1 MAKRKDSEPKDSE
14 PKIESKPATS
24 DAPLWLEGPKA
35 STESSHTAPIIEFEA
50 LHDST
55 SAEPAEAAEPA
66 ESSETI
72 TPEPNA
78 HWRLPAYA
86 PLAAAIVFAVA
97 LGAIAGA
104 AATSALLR
112 DPSSP
117 ADAIAANTNR
127 ALQDSVAQ
135 LGSELAT
142 LKAGIAN
149 AQRSASTQFG
159 KLAER
164 LDRTEKAQAE
174 PVGKLAKIQES
185 IDRLEQ
191 HQQHTV
197 ASVAAPASEI
207 TGSVTPKEEPR
218 PQVAE
223 GWRLRD
229 FYDGR
234 AIVEG
239 RNGMLFKVV
248 PGSNVP
254 GLGKVETIKRENG
267 KVVVVTTSGIIA
279 ASLEPRRPNFYYRW

>member
-1 MAKRKDSEPKDSE
+1 MANRNDSE
-14 PKIESKPATS
+14 PKIEPKSANN
-24 DAPLWLEGPKA
+24 DAPLRLEGPKA
-35 STESSHTAPIIEFEA
+35 SAASSDSAAIIELEA
-50 LHDST
+50 VREST
-55 SAEPAEAAEPA
+55 SAGPT
-66 ESSETI
+66 ESAETI
-72 TPEPNA
+72 APEGSQ
-78 HWRLPAYA
+78 WRLPAYA

-104 AATSALLR
+104 ATTSSLLR
-112 DPSSP
+112 DPSP
-117 ADAIAANTNR
+117 PIDMIAANANR

-142 LKAGIAN
+142 LKAGIAS
-149 AQRSASTQFG
+149 AQRSTSTQFG

-191 HQQHTV
+191 RQQHI
-197 ASVAAPASEI
+197 AAPAAAAPEV
-207 TGSVTPKEEPR
+207 TGSVAPKEESR

-234 AIVEG
+234 AVVEG
-239 RNGMLFKVV
+239 RNGMLFRVV

-254 GLGKVETIKRENG
+254 GLGRVETIKRENG
-267 KVVVVTTSGIIA
+267 KVVVVTASGIIA
-279 ASLEPRRPNFYYRW
+279 ASLEPRRPNYYYRW

>member
-1 MAKRKDSEPKDSE
+1 MANRKDSEPKAANSG
-14 PKIESKPATS
+14 
-24 DAPLWLEGPKA
+24 APLLLEGPKA
-35 STESSHTAPIIEFEA
+35 STESSASAPIIELEA
-50 LHDST
+50 LHE
-55 SAEPAEAAEPA
+55 SASAGPA

-72 TPEPNA
+72 APEQGS
-78 HWRLPAYA
+78 HWRLPATA

-104 AATSALLR
+104 ATTASLLR
-112 DPSSP
+112 DPSPP
-117 ADAIAANTNR
+117 ADMVVANANR

-149 AQRSASTQFG
+149 AQRSTSTQFG
-159 KLAER
+159 KLTER

-191 HQQHTV
+191 RQQH
-197 ASVAAPASEI
+197 AAAPVAVPAPEV
-207 TGSVTPKEEPR
+207 TGSVTPKEESR

-234 AIVEG
+234 AVVES
-239 RNGMLFKVV
+239 RNGAQFRVG

-254 GLGKVETIKRENG
+254 GLGRVETIKRENG
-267 KVVVVTTSGIIA
+267 KVIVVTASGIIA
-279 ASLEPRRPNFYYRW
+279 ASLEPRRPNYYYRW

>member
-1 MAKRKDSEPKDSE
+1 MAKRKDSEPKIE
-14 PKIESKPATS
+14 PEPAQS
-24 DAPLWLEGPKA
+24 GAPLLLGAPKA
-35 STESSHTAPIIEFEA
+35 ATESSDSAAIIELEA
-50 LHDST
+50 VHESA
-55 SAEPAEAAEPA
+55 SAEPTEP
-66 ESSETI
+66 SETI
-72 TPEPNA
+72 APEQNS

-86 PLAAAIVFAVA
+86 SLAAAIVFAAA

-104 AATSALLR
+104 ATTSSLLR
-112 DPSSP
+112 DPSPP
-117 ADAIAANTNR
+117 ADMIAANANR

-142 LKAGIAN
+142 LKAGIAS
-149 AQRSASTQFG
+149 AQRSTSTQFG

-191 HQQHTV
+191 RQQH
-197 ASVAAPASEI
+197 AAAPVAAPVGALAPEV
-207 TGSVTPKEEPR
+207 TGTVAPKEEPR

-229 FYDGR
+229 FYDGH
-234 AIVEG
+234 AVVEG
-239 RNGMLFKVV
+239 RNGMLFRVG

-254 GLGKVETIKRENG
+254 GLGRVETIKHENG
-267 KVVVVTTSGIIA
+267 KVVVVTASGIIA
-279 ASLEPRRPNFYYRW
+279 ASLEPRRPNYYRW

>member
-1 MAKRKDSEPKDSE
+1 VR
-14 PKIESKPATS
+14 ESAS
-24 DAPLWLEGPKA
+24 AGP
-35 STESSHTAPIIEFEA
+35 T
-50 LHDST
+50 
-55 SAEPAEAAEPA
+55 

-72 TPEPNA
+72 APEQGS
-78 HWRLPAYA
+78 HRRLPAYA
-86 PLAAAIVFAVA
+86 PLAAAIVFAAA

-104 AATSALLR
+104 ATTSSLLR
-112 DPSSP
+112 DSSP
-117 ADAIAANTNR
+117 PADMIAANANR

-135 LGSELAT
+135 LGSELST
-142 LKAGIAN
+142 LKAGIAS
-149 AQRSASTQFG
+149 AQRSTSTQFG

-191 HQQHTV
+191 RQQH
-197 ASVAAPASEI
+197 AAAPVAAPAPEV
-207 TGSVTPKEEPR
+207 TGSVAAKEEAR
-218 PQVAE
+218 PQVVE

-234 AIVEG
+234 AVVEG
-239 RNGMLFKVV
+239 RNGMLFRVV

-267 KVVVVTTSGIIA
+267 KVVVVTASGIIA
-279 ASLEPRRPNFYYRW
+279 ASLEPRRPNYYYRW

>member
-1 MAKRKDSEPKDSE
+1 MAKRKDSEPAAAKSG
-14 PKIESKPATS
+14 
-24 DAPLWLEGPKA
+24 APLLLGGPKA
-35 STESSHTAPIIEFEA
+35 AIESSDSAAIIELEA
-50 LHDST
+50 VQESA
-55 SAEPAEAAEPA
+55 SAEPTDPP
-66 ESSETI
+66 ETI
-72 TPEPNA
+72 APEQGS

-86 PLAAAIVFAVA
+86 PLAAAIVFAAA

-104 AATSALLR
+104 ATTASLLR
-112 DPSSP
+112 DPSPP
-117 ADAIAANTNR
+117 ADVMAANANR
-127 ALQDSVAQ
+127 TLQDSVAQ

-142 LKAGIAN
+142 LKAGIAS

-191 HQQHTV
+191 RQQH
-197 ASVAAPASEI
+197 VAAPAAPAAAAPEV
-207 TGSVTPKEEPR
+207 TGSLPPKEEFR

-239 RNGMLFKVV
+239 RNGMLFRVG

-254 GLGKVETIKRENG
+254 GLGKVETIKHENG
-267 KVVVVTTSGIIA
+267 KVVVVTASGIIA
-279 ASLEPRRPNFYYRW
+279 ASLEPRRPNYYRW

>member
-1 MAKRKDSEPKDSE
+1 MAKRKDSEL
-14 PKIESKPATS
+14 KIEPQPAQS
-24 DAPLWLEGPKA
+24 GAPLLLGGPKA
-35 STESSHTAPIIEFEA
+35 STEPCDSAAIIELEA
-50 LHDST
+50 VRE
-55 SAEPAEAAEPA
+55 SASAGPT

-72 TPEPNA
+72 APEQGS
-78 HWRLPAYA
+78 HRRLPAYA
-86 PLAAAIVFAVA
+86 PLAAAIVFAAA

-104 AATSALLR
+104 ATTSSLMR
-112 DPSSP
+112 DSSP
-117 ADAIAANTNR
+117 PADMIAANANR
-127 ALQDSVAQ
+127 SLQDSVAQ
-135 LGSELAT
+135 LSSELST
-142 LKAGIAN
+142 LKAGIAS

-191 HQQHTV
+191 RQQH
-197 ASVAAPASEI
+197 AAAPVAAPAPEV
-207 TGSVTPKEEPR
+207 TGSVAAKEEAR
-218 PQVAE
+218 PQVVE

-234 AIVEG
+234 AVVEG
-239 RNGMLFKVV
+239 RNGMLFRVV

-267 KVVVVTTSGIIA
+267 KVVVVTASGIIA
-279 ASLEPRRPNFYYRW
+279 ASLEPRRPNYYYRW

>member
-1 MAKRKDSEPKDSE
+1 MAKRKDSEPKIE
-14 PKIESKPATS
+14 PEPAQS
-24 DAPLWLEGPKA
+24 GAPLLLGGPKT
-35 STESSHTAPIIEFEA
+35 STGPSDSAAIIELEA
-50 LHDST
+50 VPE
-55 SAEPAEAAEPA
+55 SASAGPT

-72 TPEPNA
+72 APEQGS
-78 HWRLPAYA
+78 HRRLPAYA
-86 PLAAAIVFAVA
+86 PLAAAIVFAAA

-104 AATSALLR
+104 ATTSSLLR
-112 DPSSP
+112 DSSP
-117 ADAIAANTNR
+117 PADMIAANANR

-135 LGSELAT
+135 LGSELST
-142 LKAGIAN
+142 LKAGIAS
-149 AQRSASTQFG
+149 AQRSTSTQFG

-164 LDRTEKAQAE
+164 LDHTEKAQAE

-191 HQQHTV
+191 RQQHV
-197 ASVAAPASEI
+197 ATAAPAAAAAEV
-207 TGSVTPKEEPR
+207 TGSVAPKEEFR

-234 AIVEG
+234 AVVEG
-239 RNGMLFKVV
+239 RNGMLFRVV

-267 KVVVVTTSGIIA
+267 KVVVVTASGIIA
-279 ASLEPRRPNFYYRW
+279 ASLEPRRPNYYYRW